1 MKNMRI
7 PILSALGVAIIG
19 IIIGTFCDYQ
29 ISSSIASA
37 TSVFG
42 LTVSVIGPTI
52 GFSGLAFV
60 GGGMAALGTK
70 EKKMWAK
77 ILFFAASAIAE
88 FVTVYYAGREYFG
101 INGFYQYEN
110 LTFVGLLIAAIC
122 GGAAEVGGFYVF
134 KNSKIEDSW
143 LPFVLVYAVL
153 LLVLIAAIPILKD
166 TMHRP
171 RYRTVLDQSLVPF
184 HRWYQRCANYKE
196 YMTINNISGE
206 EFKSFPSGH
215 TGEAAILIVIAAFAP
230 LANDKIKKYQLPL
243 FICACV
249 FVAFVGLGRIC
260 AAAHYLSDVSM
271 GAALTLIFTCIA
283 NEVLIFVNK
292 KKEAKP
298 ASQEPAEEVKE
309 APVEEEVKEEAKAE

>member
-7 PILSALGVAIIG
+7 PIFCARGVAILGVIL
-19 IIIGTFCDYQ
+19 GTFLDYKL
-29 ISSSIASA
+29 SCAIASA

-60 GGGMAALGTK
+60 GGGMAALGVK
-70 EKKMWAK
+70 EKKVWAK

-101 INGFYQYEN
+101 INGFNQYEN
-110 LTFVGLLIAAIC
+110 LTVVGLLIAAIC
-122 GGAAEVGGFYVF
+122 GGAAEVGGFYIF
-134 KNSKIEDSW
+134 KNSKTEDSW

-171 RYRTVLDQSLVPF
+171 RYRTVLDQSIVPF
-184 HRWYQRCANYKE
+184 HRWYEKCGNYKY
-196 YMTINNISGE
+196 YMETFNIRGE

-230 LANDKIKKYQLPL
+230 LANEKIKKYQLPL
-243 FICACV
+243 FIGACV

-271 GAALTLIFTCIA
+271 GATLTLIFTCIA

-292 KKEAKP
+292 KKAAKE
-298 ASQEPAEEVKE
+298 QGKVEEVQEEQQPEIK
-309 APVEEEVKEEAKAE
+309 EEVQPE